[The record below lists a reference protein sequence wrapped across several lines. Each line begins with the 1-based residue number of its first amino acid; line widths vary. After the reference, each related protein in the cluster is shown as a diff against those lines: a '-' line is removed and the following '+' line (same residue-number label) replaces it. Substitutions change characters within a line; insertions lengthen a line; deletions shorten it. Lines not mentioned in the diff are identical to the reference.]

1 MDWLALLTAFGLGSI
16 VSALIQVLLT
26 QRGQKESRD
35 FEERKAAY
43 IGFWESLMRQDL
55 NYNEASLFDVGH
67 WIVRCELVAPKSVR
81 EKLRHWSELG
91 PRSSER
97 PAATKALK
105 HSMRE
110 DLNVSK

>member
-16 VSALIQVLLT
+16 ISALIQVLLT
-26 QRGQKESRD
+26 QRGQKTSRD

-43 IGFWESLMRQDL
+43 IGFWESIMRQDL
-55 NYNEASLFDVGH
+55 KYDEASLFDVGH
-67 WIVRCELVAPKSVR
+67 WLVRCELVAPESVR
-81 EKLRHWSELG
+81 EKLRHWNELDPG
-91 PRSSER
+91 SSER
-97 PAATKALK
+97 SEATEALK